1 MNWSEI
7 WDVTKTVWHYVLQ
20 TLIVFDIIFALIAI
34 FFERK
39 NPKSVWAWI
48 LLMLAIPY
56 VGFVLYLL
64 AGTTLNKRRMFRDK
78 GFEDMVRNRVYEQQI
93 EVDKLKVK
101 QELPQE
107 LYDFRHLVHY
117 NLHHSFAVLSEDN
130 DVKVFTSGQD
140 KFAALKEDL
149 KAATKFIDF
158 QYYIIRNDELFE
170 DIVGILKQKVD
181 EGVEVRVLYDGL
193 GARSTPKR
201 YWKKIQKMG
210 IKVGGF
216 WPAWFGKINFRVNY
230 RDHRKIVVIDN
241 RIAYVG
247 GFNIGREYIDMEE
260 KFGHWRDTHLR
271 ITGPAAH
278 SLHGRF
284 ALDWAYVTGEKLFD
298 REDMWDAAQEVA
310 ITPESEGNT
319 GKCRIQIV
327 SSGPDS
333 EMQQIRDNYLYMIS
347 HAKKSIYI
355 QSPYFIPDDSIL
367 NALKLAAQS
376 GVDVR
381 IMIPCKPDHPFVYW
395 ATHCFAGEL
404 VEAGAT
410 CYKYE
415 GGFLH
420 AKGLIAD
427 GEVYTY
433 GTANMD
439 IRSFALDFE
448 VNAVVYDTAK
458 AEEMTAIFMNDV
470 KDCSIMTPEIYRNRK
485 LFIRFKEQISRLLA
499 PVL

>member
-1 MNWSEI
+1 MNWPVVWET
-7 WDVTKTVWHYVLQ
+7 TKTVWHYVVYA
-20 TLIVFDIIFALIAI
+20 LIGFDIIFALIAV

-48 LLMLAIPY
+48 LLMLAFPVI
-56 VGFVLYLL
+56 GFVIYLL
-64 AGTTLNKRRMFRDK
+64 AGTTLNKRRMFHEK
-78 GFEDMVRNRVYEQQI
+78 GFEEMMQNRIHEQ
-93 EVDKLKVK
+93 KLELEKLSSK

-107 LYDFRHLVHY
+107 LYDFKQLVYY
-117 NLHHSFAVLSEDN
+117 NLHNSYAPLSGGN
-130 DVKVFTSGQD
+130 DVEVFTSGQT

-149 KAATKFIDF
+149 KKATKFIDF
-158 QYYIIRNDELFE
+158 QYYIIRNDELMDE
-170 DIVGILKQKVD
+170 IVEILRQKVE

-193 GARSTPKR
+193 GARSTPR
-201 YWKKIQKMG
+201 SYWKKIQKMG

-216 WPAWFGKINFRVNY
+216 WPALFGKIQLRVNY

-241 RIAYVG
+241 RVAYIG

-271 ITGPAAH
+271 ITGEAAYL
-278 SLHGRF
+278 LHGRF

-298 REDMWDAAQEVA
+298 RDDMWEVGSHE
-310 ITPESEGNT
+310 I
-319 GKCRIQIV
+319 GKDNCNIQIV
-327 SSGPDS
+327 SSGPNS
-333 EMQQIRDNYLYMIS
+333 EMQQIRDNYVYLIS
-347 HAKKSIYI
+347 HAKKSVYI
-355 QSPYFIPDDSIL
+355 QSPYLIPDDCIL

-381 IMIPCKPDHPFVYW
+381 VMIPCKPDHPFVYW

-427 GEVYTY
+427 EEVYTY

-448 VNAVVYDTAK
+448 VNAVVYDRDKAK
-458 AEEMTAIFMNDV
+458 EMTEIFMNDV
-470 KDCSIMTPEIYRNRK
+470 KECSVMTKEEYRKRK
-485 LFIRFKEQISRLLA
+485 YFIRFKEQISRLLA

>member
-1 MNWSEI
+1 MNWSEV
-7 WDVTKTVWHYVLQ
+7 WDITKIVWKYVLQ
-20 TLIVFDIIFALIAI
+20 TLIVFDILFALIAI

-48 LLMLAIPY
+48 LVMMALPY

-64 AGTTLNKRRMFRDK
+64 AGTTLNKRRIFRDK
-78 GFEDMVRNRVYEQQI
+78 GFEEMLKNRVHEQ
-93 EVDKLKVK
+93 KLELEKMDEK
-101 QELPQE
+101 ELPEE
-107 LYDFRHLVHY
+107 LVDFKSLVYY
-117 NLHHSFAVLSEDN
+117 NMHNSYAVLSDGN
-130 DVKVFTSGQD
+130 DIDVFTSGQD
-140 KFAALKEDL
+140 KFEALKNDL
-149 KAATKFIDF
+149 RSAKKFIDF
-158 QYYIIRNDELFE
+158 QYYIIRNDELFDE
-170 DIVGILKQKVD
+170 IVQILKEKVD

-193 GARSTPKR
+193 GARSTPNR
-201 YWKKIQKMG
+201 YWKKLRKMG

-216 WPAWFGKINFRVNY
+216 WPAWFGKIQLRVNY

-241 RIAYVG
+241 RVAYVG

-271 ITGPAAH
+271 ITGSAAYM
-278 SLHGRF
+278 LHGRF
-284 ALDWAYVTGEKLFD
+284 ALDWAYITGEKLFD
-298 REDMWDAAQEVA
+298 RDDMREIPLHD
-310 ITPESEGNT
+310 SRD
-319 GKCRIQIV
+319 KCYLQIV
-327 SSGPDS
+327 SSGPNS
-333 EMQQIRDNYLYMIS
+333 EEQQIRDNYLYMIS
-347 HAKKSIYI
+347 HAKESILI
-355 QSPYFIPDDSIL
+355 QSPYFIPDESIL
-367 NALKLAAQS
+367 NALKLASQS

-395 ATHCFAGEL
+395 ATHCFVGDL
-404 VEAGAT
+404 VMAGAT

-420 AKGLIAD
+420 AKGLIVDDEA
-427 GEVYTY
+427 YTY

-448 VNAVVYDTAK
+448 VNAVVYDKKK
-458 AEEMTAIFMNDV
+458 AHEMTEIFMNDV
-470 KDCSIMTPEIYRNRK
+470 KECSVMTKEIYRNRK

>member
-1 MNWSEI
+1 MNWSEV
-7 WDVTKTVWHYVLQ
+7 WDVTKIVWRYILQ

-48 LLMLAIPY
+48 LVMMALPY

-78 GFEDMVRNRVYEQQI
+78 GFEDMLKNRIHEQNL
-93 EVDKLKVK
+93 ELERLKAK
-101 QELPQE
+101 QELPKE
-107 LYDFRHLVHY
+107 LYDFRSLLHY
-117 NLHHSFAVLSEDN
+117 NLHSSYAVLSDNN
-130 DVKVFTSGQD
+130 DVDVFTSGQD
-140 KFAALKEDL
+140 KFSALKEDL
-149 KAATKFIDF
+149 RSAKKFIDF

-170 DIVGILKQKVD
+170 DILKILKEKVD

-193 GARSTPKR
+193 GARSTPRR
-201 YWKKIQKMG
+201 YWKKVQKMG

-241 RIAYVG
+241 RVAYVG

-271 ITGPAAH
+271 ITGDAAYM
-278 SLHGRF
+278 LHGRF

-298 REDMWDAAQEVA
+298 REDMWRPGRAAL
-310 ITPESEGNT
+310 PKHESRDN
-319 GKCRIQIV
+319 CHIQIV

-333 EMQQIRDNYLYMIS
+333 EMQQIRDNYLYLIS
-347 HAKKSIYI
+347 HAKKTIYI

-367 NALKLAAQS
+367 NALKLAALS
-376 GVDVR
+376 GIDVR

-427 GEVYTY
+427 EEVYTY

-448 VNAVVYDTAK
+448 VNAVIYDKKKAK
-458 AEEMTAIFMNDV
+458 EMTEIFINDV
-470 KDCSIMTPEIYRNRK
+470 KECSVMTKEDYKNRK

>member
-1 MNWSEI
+1 MNWAETWEI
-7 WDVTKTVWHYVLQ
+7 AKIVWRYVLM
-20 TLIVFDIIFALIAI
+20 TLVVFDIIFALIAV

-48 LLMLAIPY
+48 LLMMAVPY

-78 GFEDMVRNRVYEQQI
+78 GFEDMMKNRIHEQKK
-93 EVDKLKVK
+93 ELERLSGDR
-101 QELPQE
+101 ELPKE
-107 LYDFRHLVHY
+107 LYDFKNLVYY
-117 NLHHSFAVLSEDN
+117 NLHNSYAVLSDGN
-130 DVKVFTSGQD
+130 DIDVFTSGQD

-149 KAATKFIDF
+149 KKAEKFIDF

-170 DIVGILKQKVD
+170 EIVKILKEKVD
-181 EGVEVRVLYDGL
+181 QGVEVRVLYDGL

-201 YWKKIQKMG
+201 YWKKLKAMG
-210 IKVGGF
+210 IRVGGF

-241 RIAYVG
+241 KVAYVG

-271 ITGPAAH
+271 ITGDAAYM
-278 SLHGRF
+278 LHGRF

-298 REDMWDAAQEVA
+298 REDMGIAKRENPSRD
-310 ITPESEGNT
+310 N
-319 GKCRIQIV
+319 CYIQIV

-333 EMQQIRDNYLYMIS
+333 DWQQIRDNYLYLIS
-347 HAKKSIYI
+347 HAKQSLYI
-355 QSPYFIPDDSIL
+355 QSPYFIPDDCIL
-367 NALKLAAQS
+367 AALKLAAQS
-376 GVDVR
+376 GIDVR

-420 AKGLIAD
+420 AKGVIAD
-427 GEVYTY
+427 DEVYTY

-448 VNAVVYDTAK
+448 VNAVIYDKDK
-458 AEEMTAIFMNDV
+458 AHEMTEIFLKDV
-470 KDCSIMTPEIYRNRK
+470 EECSVMTKEEYKKRK
-485 LFIRFKEQISRLLA
+485 FIIRFKEQISRLLA

>member
-1 MNWSEI
+1 MNWPQV
-7 WDVTKTVWHYVLQ
+7 WDVTKITWHIVLQ
-20 TLIVFDIIFALIAI
+20 TLIVFDIIFALIVV

-39 NPKSVWAWI
+39 NPKSVWAWL
-48 LLMLAIPY
+48 LLMLAVPY
-56 VGFVLYLL
+56 LGFVLYLL

-78 GFEDMVRNRVYEQQI
+78 GFEEMLLNRIHEQKLELEKAEEGSLPSELVDLKSLVY
-93 EVDKLKVK
+93 
-101 QELPQE
+101 
-107 LYDFRHLVHY
+107 Y
-117 NLHHSFAVLSEDN
+117 NMHNSFSVLMKDN
-130 DVKVFTSGQD
+130 DIEVFTSGQE

-149 KAATKFIDF
+149 RSAKKFIDF
-158 QYYIIRNDELFE
+158 QYYIIRNDELFDE
-170 DIVGILKQKVD
+170 IAEILRQKVE

-193 GARSTPKR
+193 GCRKTPNR
-201 YWKKIQKMG
+201 YWKKIRRMG

-216 WPAWFGKINFRVNY
+216 WPALFGKIQFRINY

-271 ITGPAAH
+271 IHGPAAYM
-278 SLHGRF
+278 LHGCF
-284 ALDWAYVTGEKLFD
+284 ALDWAYVTKEKLFD
-298 REDMWDAAQEVA
+298 REEMQQIPTHDSRD
-310 ITPESEGNT
+310 N
-319 GKCRIQIV
+319 CYIQIV
-327 SSGPDS
+327 SSGPNS
-333 EMQQIRDNYLYMIS
+333 EEQQIRDNYLFMIS
-347 HAKKSIYI
+347 HAKESIYI

-367 NALKLAAQS
+367 TALKLAAQS
-376 GVDVR
+376 GIDVR

-404 VEAGAT
+404 VMAGAT
-410 CYKYE
+410 CYKYQ

-420 AKGLIAD
+420 AKGLIVD
-427 GEVYTY
+427 GKAYTY

-448 VNAVVYDTAK
+448 VNAVVYDRAK
-458 AEEMTAIFMNDV
+458 AEEMTNIFMNDV
-470 KDCSIMTPEIYRNRK
+470 KDCSVMTKEDYKKRK
-485 LFIRFKEQISRLLA
+485 VWIRIKEQISRLLA

>member
-1 MNWSEI
+1 MNWAEI
-7 WDVTKTVWHYVLQ
+7 WNTTRIVWRYVLQ
-20 TLIVFDIIFALIAI
+20 TLIVFDIIFALIII

-39 NPKSVWAWI
+39 NPKSVWAWL
-48 LLMLAIPY
+48 LLMMAMPY
-56 VGFVLYLL
+56 IGFVLYLL
-64 AGTTLNKRRMFRDK
+64 AGTTLNKRRLFRDK
-78 GFEDMVRNRVYEQQI
+78 GFEEMLQNRVHEQ
-93 EVDKLKVK
+93 KLELEKMDES
-101 QELPQE
+101 ELPEE
-107 LYDFRHLVHY
+107 LVDMRGLVYY
-117 NLHHSFAVLSEDN
+117 NMHNSYAVLSGNN

-149 KAATKFIDF
+149 EKAEKFIDF
-158 QYYIIRNDELFE
+158 QYYIIRNDELFDE
-170 DIVGILKQKVD
+170 IVEILHRKVL

-201 YWKKIQKMG
+201 YWRKIQKLG

-241 RIAYVG
+241 RVAYVG

-271 ITGPAAH
+271 IIGDAAYM
-278 SLHGRF
+278 LHGRF
-284 ALDWAYVTGEKLFD
+284 ALDWAYVSGEKLFD
-298 REDMWDAAQEVA
+298 REDMRE
-310 ITPESEGNT
+310 TPSEAYRE
-319 GKCRIQIV
+319 KCYMQIV
-327 SSGPDS
+327 SSGPNS
-333 EMQQIRDNYLYMIS
+333 EEQQIRDNYLYMIS
-347 HAKKSIYI
+347 HAKESILV

-376 GVDVR
+376 GIDVR
-381 IMIPCKPDHPFVYW
+381 VMIPCKPDHPFVYW

-404 VEAGAT
+404 VMAGAT

-420 AKGLIAD
+420 AKGLIVDDEA
-427 GEVYTY
+427 YTY

-448 VNAVVYDTAK
+448 VNAVVYDRKK
-458 AEEMTAIFMNDV
+458 AHEMTEIFMNDV
-470 KDCSIMTPEIYRNRK
+470 KECSVMTKETYSKRK
-485 LFIRFKEQISRLLA
+485 IFIRFKEQISRLLA